1 MRRILSGTVAVLL
14 ALSQQAQAQSRCA
27 TQADQAVFDVQALKA
42 KLTVLAITCRADE
55 RYNAF
60 VEKYRPALVANERQ
74 FTVYFKG
81 QKGGRS
87 QAEQDSYVTSLVNSM
102 SSFTTTE
109 GTDFCGRNTPLFD
122 EVMTLRSASE
132 LAPYAAG
139 KNLFPASFGACVTN
153 VVAEPTRR
161 SSSPARAVKR
171 K

>member
-1 MRRILSGTVAVLL
+1 MKRILSGTVAVLL

-27 TQADQAVFDVQALKA
+27 SQADQAVFDVQALKG

-81 QKGGRS
+81 QKGNRS
-87 QAEQDSYVTSLVNSM
+87 QAEQDSYVTSLVNAM

-153 VVAEPTRR
+153 AAAEPTRR
-161 SSSPARAVKR
+161 TSAPTRAARR